1 MDLFEKQIHN
11 YQLLNQVKI
20 KNYNTDFPYNV
31 FNNGDLLITGKTIEL
46 LVKELDNDKHSKD
59 SHYNKHSK
67 DSHYKFKGGA
77 TATITIMY

>member
-31 FNNGDLLITGKTIEL
+31 FTNGDLLITGKTIEL
-46 LVKELDNDKHSKD
+46 LVKELDNHSKD

>member
-31 FNNGDLLITGKTIEL
+31 FTNGELFITGKTIEL
-46 LVKELDNDKHSKD
+46 LVKELDNRHSSHHNHSHHNHKH
-59 SHYNKHSK
+59 HNV
-67 DSHYKFKGGA
+67 KGGSSS
-77 TATITIMY
+77 TITIMY

>member
-31 FNNGDLLITGKTIEL
+31 FSNGELLITGKTIEL
-46 LVKELDNDKHSKD
+46 LVKELGQHSQH
-59 SHYNKHSK
+59 SHHKV
-67 DSHYKFKGGA
+67 KGGA
-77 TATITIMY
+77 ISTITIMY